1 MNQNTW
7 SILICTYIK
16 IYKRYHIL
24 NDPQIK
30 PLKCKAVLSFY
41 WFDVWNPPKCCS
53 VMLECRQGKHFFFQN
68 CWQVLCHSC
77 NVVHYSQEQWYPVS
91 ETRERRLHFL
101 LYCESWTTASNAN
114 PDGSICT
121 LSDPRRERSR
131 HWLTDACRAQVNKTS
146 GNNLAVNPCFSMTFQ
161 RKPLI
166 SQPDVQVSNNSQSFL
181 WDVVW
186 LCITLI
192 NIWLTL
198 HAAQLINTH
207 IHKHINYGVMV
218 KSFQERF
225 NVTLI
230 KIKTLQ
236 QKCLKLQKHS

>member
-1 MNQNTW
+1 
-7 SILICTYIK
+7 
-16 IYKRYHIL
+16 
-24 NDPQIK
+24 
-30 PLKCKAVLSFY
+30 
-41 WFDVWNPPKCCS
+41 
-53 VMLECRQGKHFFFQN
+53 MLLRNAWMQTRKNNVFFFQN
-68 CWQVLCHSC
+68 CWQVLYHSC

-91 ETRERRLHFL
+91 ETTERWPHFL
-101 LYCESWTTASNAN
+101 LNCGSWSAASNAN

-121 LSDPRRERSR
+121 LSDPRRERSP

-146 GNNLAVNPCFSMTFQ
+146 GNNLAVYPCFSMTFQ

-166 SQPDVQVSNNSQSFL
+166 FQPDVQVSNTQSQPRTSLSFL

-198 HAAQLINTH
+198 HAAQLINTPWLMQYKKN
-207 IHKHINYGVMV
+207 IHKQINYGAMV

-230 KIKTLQ
+230 KIKIKTLQ

>member
-7 SILICTYIK
+7 SILICTYIE

-41 WFDVWNPPKCCS
+41 WFDVWKKPK
-53 VMLECRQGKHFFFQN
+53 MLFRNAWMQN

-146 GNNLAVNPCFSMTFQ
+146 GNNLAVYPCFSMTFQ
-161 RKPLI
+161 RKTLI
-166 SQPDVQVSNNSQSFL
+166 SQPDVQVSNSYFSARCSSVKHLFIL
-181 WDVVW
+181 SLRCCVVMY
-186 LCITLI
+186 
-192 NIWLTL
+192 NIDQYLANLTCSS
-198 HAAQLINTH
+198 A
-207 IHKHINYGVMV
+207 HKHTMANA
-218 KSFQERF
+218 
-225 NVTLI
+225 I
-230 KIKTLQ
+230 KKTYTNI
-236 QKCLKLQKHS
+236 